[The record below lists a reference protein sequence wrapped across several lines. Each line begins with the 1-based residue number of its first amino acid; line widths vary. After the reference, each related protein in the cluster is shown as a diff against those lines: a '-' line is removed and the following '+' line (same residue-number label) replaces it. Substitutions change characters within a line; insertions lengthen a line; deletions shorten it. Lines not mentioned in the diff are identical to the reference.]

1 MHLMPT
7 EIINLQYFSSNE
19 YIQPTKA
26 LSFSEMV
33 IAPKTDVMYIS
44 DTTTGNL
51 YSLNLTPIRYLNFS
65 MMETKKLS
73 IRSPLTFIGSL
84 LGPPRALTINPK
96 GVMFYI
102 IPKFSTV
109 VTWDPRTPLT
119 AEWHEVIYQSFVN
132 LSQLL
137 CGQKGSVY
145 VVGQKVMKIGRDGR
159 EKHSVKIHME

>member
-1 MHLMPT
+1 M
-7 EIINLQYFSSNE
+7 IIE
-19 YIQPTKA
+19 
-26 LSFSEMV
+26 
-33 IAPKTDVMYIS
+33 PKMDLMYIS
-44 DTTTGNL
+44 DTATGSL

-65 MMETKKLS
+65 MMETRKLS

-84 LGPPRALTINPK
+84 LGPPKAITINPK
-96 GVMFYI
+96 GSLFYI

-119 AEWHEVIYQSFVN
+119 AEWHEVIYQTNAN

-145 VVGQKVMKIGRDGR
+145 VICEKVAKTGRDGR
-159 EKHSVKIHME
+159 EKHSIKIHME

>member
-1 MHLMPT
+1 MF
-7 EIINLQYFSSNE
+7 NRNDF
-19 YIQPTKA
+19 IQPTKA

-33 IAPKTDVMYIS
+33 IAAKTDMMYIS

-65 MMETKKLS
+65 MLETKKLS

-84 LGPPRALTINPK
+84 LGPPKAITINPK
-96 GVMFYI
+96 GIMFYI

-119 AEWHEVIYQSFVN
+119 AEWHEVIYQTVGN
-132 LSQLL
+132 LTQLL

-145 VVGQKVMKIGRDGR
+145 VISEKVVKTGRDGR

>member
-1 MHLMPT
+1 MVPYRNDL
-7 EIINLQYFSSNE
+7 
-19 YIQPTKA
+19 IQPTKT

-33 IAPKTDVMYIS
+33 IASKMDMMYIADS
-44 DTTTGNL
+44 TNGNL
-51 YSLNLTPIRYLNFS
+51 FSLNLTPIRYLNFS
-65 MMETKKLS
+65 MMESKKLS

-84 LGPPRALTINPK
+84 LGPPKAVTINTH
-96 GVMFYI
+96 GLMFYI

-119 AEWHEVIYQSFVN
+119 AEWHEVIYQTTGN

-145 VVGQKVMKIGRDGR
+145 VISEEVVKTGKNGR
-159 EKHSVKIHME
+159 EKHAVKIHME

>member
-1 MHLMPT
+1 MIT
-7 EIINLQYFSSNE
+7 QQRFSN
-19 YIQPTKA
+19 YRNDFIQPTKS

-33 IAPKTDVMYIS
+33 IAPQMDMMYIS
-44 DTTTGNL
+44 DTSTGNF

-65 MMETKKLS
+65 MMESKKLS

-84 LGPPRALTINPK
+84 LGPPKAITINPK
-96 GVMFYI
+96 GIMYYI

-119 AEWHEVIYQSFVN
+119 AEWHEVIYQTTGN

-145 VVGQKVMKIGRDGR
+145 VISEKIVKTGRDGR